1 MRRSNNQNRKLSLK
15 SDRLSMLWKQT
26 LNWNLINAVN
36 QMLYWLD
43 CKETFH
49 HYIIKMFN
57 KININYQVKVCLPD
71 FGILKKTKNKT
82 NNYVIKLDVNL
93 PGEVGCCTGQGWCS
107 PTCED
112 RCASSRT
119 SHSPPQTRPSL
130 TSVQIAGQ
138 TGSLE
143 TGSDRILAPG
153 ILGLQG
159 VTYHIGNHK
168 YKTVMLNT

>member
-15 SDRLSMLWKQT
+15 SDRLSMQWKQT

-71 FGILKKTKNKT
+71 FGILKKNKKNKQ
-82 NNYVIKLDVNL
+82 LCH
-93 PGEVGCCTGQGWCS
+93 EVRCEPTRGGWLLHWSGLMFSNMWRSLCFFS
-107 PTCED
+107 HFSQ
-112 RCASSRT
+112 SSANTPFFNFRT
-119 SHSPPQTRPSL
+119 DSWSNRVSRNRIRQNPS
-130 TSVQIAGQ
+130 TWNIRVA
-138 TGSLE
+138 
-143 TGSDRILAPG
+143 GSD
-153 ILGLQG
+153 
-159 VTYHIGNHK
+159 IGNHK
-168 YKTVMLNT
+168 YKTVMLKT